1 MYCNGSG
8 KMMPSVDSR
17 SSSNLAQTRH
27 DTRFNKFC
35 LRVAH
40 IQNKRPRG
48 KMPFRC
54 YPSTTYTIAKRDNW
68 RTQIRESDLKEI
80 ENFKVKATVNTIAK
94 TKMSASLKSPTIV
107 AILSTFSTSSSDYIW
122 HVWVLSGD
130 LYLVGQAEIV

>member
-1 MYCNGSG
+1 
-8 KMMPSVDSR
+8 
-17 SSSNLAQTRH
+17 
-27 DTRFNKFC
+27 
-35 LRVAH
+35 
-40 IQNKRPRG
+40 
-48 KMPFRC
+48 MPFRC
-54 YPSTTYTIAKRDNW
+54 YPSTVYTIPKRDNW